1 MMVRHPEVQKKAQ
14 AELEKVVGSQR
25 LPDFADRDALPYVNV
40 ILKEL
45 ARWHVVAPT
54 GVPHAATQDDVYNG
68 YLIPKG
74 SLVVP
79 NPWCVLSCPHHTGG

>member
-1 MMVRHPEVQKKAQ
+1 MALYPDVQKKAQ

-25 LPDFADRDALPYVNV
+25 LPDFADRDALPYVNA

-68 YLIPKG
+68 YFIPAG
-74 SLVVP
+74 ATIHALE
-79 NPWCVLSCPHHTGG
+79 W